1 MLSIQGTPVKV
12 CLEQIAP
19 QILRL
24 SILPQEERVHDVFAS
39 MDLTGRRTWS
49 EPTLAAHEDG
59 TYTAGDFSVTLQG
72 PSLSVAC
79 EGKAVQTLTVDP
91 EGKGISFPLGK
102 SRIFGLGHGY
112 KQHPDRRGASYDLR
126 VNGQVPGIIGQYS
139 ATSPTGYVIGSEG
152 WALFFHQPW
161 KGTIDL
167 TGDQGVF
174 SVPALHPTAYAD
186 IFVVAFDRME
196 EAACAYYQ
204 LTGLPPMPPR
214 YAFGYQQSYR
224 TLEYNGVNEVMRTA
238 QYMREHDLPCDMLIY
253 LGTGYCDNGWNSM
266 NGNFDFHPI
275 AFPTPKETMAQ
286 LHGMGYK
293 INLHVTRCYTGL
305 HGTIDDENVSPLEY
319 DHVKN
324 YWRVHEKL
332 YDVARNECWWPDDAD
347 EVDITARLTRH
358 RMYYEGSLKLNPDVR
373 PFQMQRNAFPGHTKW
388 GGIIWSGDVMSQW
401 ETLKNQVPIGLNASL
416 SCSPYWGTDTG
427 GFFSTKEFTGEMFIR
442 WFEYSAFTPFLRGHG
457 RPSYLHSPMGWSLH
471 RKWED
476 IPLEDAPGL
485 KDAAPPPQNALPD
498 DRVEPICRKYLHLR
512 YRLLPYLYTL
522 ARQVYDCGM
531 PMMRPMWFDYPQ
543 DEICAALGSQYMLG
557 PSLLVCP
564 VTAQG
569 AETWQVYLPQGLWY
583 NFWTNEAL
591 TGGRWMEVPAPL
603 DTIPLFVKAG
613 TILPLG
619 EARQCIPDTPPEGFE
634 ALTLRVY
641 PGQSGSWELYEDDG
655 ISLGYQ
661 REECTRTLLTWD
673 EAAQSLQAQGTST
686 LFPGTQRTVE
696 VEYADGHTPQTMSIR
711 Y

>member
-1 MLSIQGTPVKV
+1 MLSIQGIPVKL
-12 CLEQIAP
+12 CLESIAP
-19 QILRL
+19 HILRA
-24 SILPQEERVHDVFAS
+24 SVLPVNESAKDVFATI
-39 MDLTGRRTWS
+39 DLTDRREWG
-49 EPTLAAHEDG
+49 EPA
-59 TYTAGDFSVTLQG
+59 
-72 PSLSVAC
+72 LSVCGDGMYQAG
-79 EGKAVQTLTVDP
+79 EFTVEVKDAAIAVYHREKPVQTLHIDP
-91 EGKGISFPLGK
+91 DGKGVSFPLGS

-126 VNGQVPGIIGQYS
+126 VNGQVPGIVGQYS

-167 TGDQGVF
+167 TGNEGVF
-174 SVPALHPTAYAD
+174 TVPALHPAAYAD
-186 IFVVAFDRME
+186 IFIVAFDRMA

-224 TLEYNGVNEVMRTA
+224 TLAHNGVNEVLRTA

-266 NGNFDFHPI
+266 NGNFDFHPVV
-275 AFPTPKETMAQ
+275 FPTPRETMEQ
-286 LHGMGYK
+286 LHAMGYK

-305 HGTIDDENVSPLEY
+305 HGRIDDENVSPLEY
-319 DHVKN
+319 DHAKN
-324 YWRVHEKL
+324 YWQVHEKL
-332 YDVARNECWWPDDAD
+332 YGIARNECWWPDDAD

-358 RMYYEGSLKLNPDVR
+358 RMYYEGSLKLNPDIR

-388 GGIIWSGDVMSQW
+388 GGVIWSGDVMSQW

-427 GFFSTKEFTGEMFIR
+427 GFFSTREFTGELFIR

-471 RKWED
+471 RRWED
-476 IPLEDAPGL
+476 VPLEGAPGL
-485 KDAAPPPQNALPD
+485 KDAAPPPRDALPD

-522 ARQVYDCGM
+522 AHQVWDCGM
-531 PMMRPMWFDYPQ
+531 PMMRPMWFDYPE
-543 DEICAALGSQYMLG
+543 DEACAALGSQYMLG

-564 VTAQG
+564 VTAPG
-569 AETWQVYLPQGLWY
+569 AENWKVYLPEGLWY
-583 NFWTNEAL
+583 DFWTNERL
-591 TGGRWMEVPAPL
+591 QGGRWMEAAAPL
-603 DTIPLFVKAG
+603 DVIPLFVKAG
-613 TILPLG
+613 AILPLG
-619 EARQCIPDTPPEGFE
+619 EAMQFVSDQPATEFAP
-634 ALTLRVY
+634 LTLRVY
-641 PGQSGSWELYEDDG
+641 PGADGSYELYEDDG

-661 REECTRTLLTWD
+661 RGECSRTLFSWNEECRKVCAEVVSTHLPGATR
-673 EAAQSLQAQGTST
+673 EVK
-686 LFPGTQRTVE
+686 VE
-696 VEYADGHTPQTMSIR
+696 FADGGCGETVMIQ

>member
-1 MLSIQGTPVKV
+1 MLSIQGIPVKL

-19 QILRL
+19 RILRL
-24 SILPQEERVHDVFAS
+24 SILPKEERVQDVFAT
-39 MDLTGRRTWS
+39 MDLSDRRTWG
-49 EPTLAAHEDG
+49 EPALAALEDG
-59 TYTAGDFSVTLQG
+59 AYTAGDFSVTLQG
-72 PSLSVAC
+72 SSLSIAC
-79 EGKAVQTLTVDP
+79 EGKAVQTLTINS

-126 VNGQVPGIIGQYS
+126 VNGQVPGIIGQHS

-174 SVPALHPTAYAD
+174 SVPALHPAAYAD

-224 TLEYNGVNEVMRTA
+224 TLAYNGVNEVMRTA
-238 QYMREHDLPCDMLIY
+238 EYMRAHDLPCDMLIY

-266 NGNFDFHPI
+266 NGNFDFHPV
-275 AFPTPKETMAQ
+275 AFPTPKETLAQ

-305 HGTIDDENVSPLEY
+305 HGAIDDENVSPLEY
-319 DHVKN
+319 DHAKN

-471 RKWED
+471 RRWED
-476 IPLEDAPGL
+476 VPLEDAPGL
-485 KDAAPPPQNALPD
+485 KNAAPPPQDALPD

-543 DEICAALGSQYMLG
+543 DEACAALGSQYLLG

-569 AETWQVYLPQGLWY
+569 TESWQVYLPQGLWY

-591 TGGRWMEVPAPL
+591 AGGRWVEVPAPL

-613 TILPLG
+613 AILPLG
-619 EARQCIPDTPPEGFE
+619 EVRQCIPDTPPESFE

-661 REECTRTLLTWD
+661 RNECSRTLLTWD
-673 EAAQSLQAQGTST
+673 EDTQSLQCQGAST

-696 VEYADGHTPQTMSIR
+696 VEYADGRAPQAMTIR

>member
-1 MLSIQGTPVKV
+1 MLSIQGIPVKL
-12 CLEQIAP
+12 CLESIAP
-19 QILRL
+19 HILRA
-24 SILPQEERVHDVFAS
+24 SILPEAESVKDVFS
-39 MDLTGRRTWS
+39 TMDLTDRREWG
-49 EPTLAAHEDG
+49 E
-59 TYTAGDFSVTLQG
+59 
-72 PSLSVAC
+72 PSLSVRDDGEYAAG
-79 EGKAVQTLTVDP
+79 EFTVTLSGTDVMIRRGEKAVQTLSFDP
-91 EGKGISFPLGK
+91 EGKGISFPLGQ

-167 TGDQGVF
+167 TGEKGIF
-174 SVPALHPTAYAD
+174 TVPALHPAAYAD
-186 IFVVAFDRME
+186 IFVVDFDRMA

-214 YAFGYQQSYR
+214 YALGYQQSYR

-266 NGNFDFHPI
+266 NGNFDFHPV
-275 AFPTPKETMAQ
+275 AFPTPRETMEQ
-286 LHGMGYK
+286 LHAMGYK

-319 DHVKN
+319 DHAKN
-324 YWRVHEKL
+324 YWQVHEKL
-332 YDVARNECWWPDDAD
+332 YGVARNECWWPDDAD

-358 RMYYEGSLKLNPDVR
+358 RMYYEGSLKLNPGVR

-427 GFFSTKEFTGEMFIR
+427 GFFSTKEFTGELFIR

-471 RKWED
+471 RRWED
-476 IPLEDAPGL
+476 VPLEDAPGL
-485 KDAAPPPQNALPD
+485 KDAAPPPQDALPD

-522 ARQVYDCGM
+522 IREVWDCGM
-531 PMMRPMWFDYPQ
+531 PMMRPMWFDYPE
-543 DEICAALGSQYMLG
+543 DENCAALGSQYMLG
-557 PSLLVCP
+557 SSLLVCP
-564 VTAQG
+564 VTSQG
-569 AETWQVYLPQGLWY
+569 ADTWKVYLPEGLWY
-583 NFWTNEAL
+583 NFWTNERL
-591 TGGRWMEVPAPL
+591 QGGGWKEVAAPL
-603 DTIPLFVKAG
+603 DVIPLFVKAG
-613 TILPLG
+613 SILPLG
-619 EARQCIPDTPPEGFE
+619 EVTPFISDQPATDFSP
-634 ALTLRVY
+634 LTLRVY
-641 PGQSGSWELYEDDG
+641 PGQDGAYELYEDDG
-655 ISLGYQ
+655 ISLDYQ
-661 REECTRTLLTWD
+661 QGTCCKTTFLWD
-673 EAAQSLQAQGTST
+673 EAHQQLHAEVSASM
-686 LFPGTQRTVE
+686 FPGTTRTVQ
-696 VEYADGHTPQTMSIR
+696 VEYVDGRQSAALDIP

>member
-1 MLSIQGTPVKV
+1 MLSIQGIPVKL
-12 CLEQIAP
+12 CLESIAP
-19 QILRL
+19 HILRA
-24 SILPQEERVHDVFAS
+24 SILPEAESVKDVFAT
-39 MDLTGRRTWS
+39 MDLTDRREWG
-49 EPTLAAHEDG
+49 EPALAAQEDG
-59 TYTAGDFSVTLQG
+59 EYAAGEFTVTLSGTDVMIRQG
-72 PSLSVAC
+72 
-79 EGKAVQTLTVDP
+79 EKIVQTLSFDP
-91 EGKGISFPLGK
+91 EGKGISFSLGQ

-167 TGDQGVF
+167 TGERGIF
-174 SVPALHPTAYAD
+174 TVPALHPAACAD
-186 IFVVAFDRME
+186 IFVVDFDRMA

-214 YAFGYQQSYR
+214 YALGYQQSYR
-224 TLEYNGVNEVMRTA
+224 TLEYNGVNEVLRTA

-266 NGNFDFHPI
+266 NGNFDFHPV
-275 AFPTPKETMAQ
+275 AFPTPRETMEQ
-286 LHGMGYK
+286 LHAMGYK

-305 HGTIDDENVSPLEY
+305 HGAIDDKNVSPLEY
-319 DHVKN
+319 DHAKN
-324 YWRVHEKL
+324 YWQVHEKL
-332 YDVARNECWWPDDAD
+332 YDIARNECWWPDDAD

-358 RMYYEGSLKLNPDVR
+358 RMYYEGSLKLNPGVR

-427 GFFSTKEFTGEMFIR
+427 GFFSTKEFTGELFIR

-471 RKWED
+471 RRWED
-476 IPLEDAPGL
+476 VPLEDAPGL
-485 KDAAPPPQNALPD
+485 KDAAPPPQDALPD

-522 ARQVYDCGM
+522 SREVWDCGM
-531 PMMRPMWFDYPQ
+531 PMMRPMWFDYPE
-543 DEICAALGSQYMLG
+543 DENCAALGSQYMLG

-564 VTAQG
+564 VTSQG
-569 AETWQVYLPQGLWY
+569 ADTWKVYLPEGLWY
-583 NFWTNEAL
+583 NFWTNECL
-591 TGGRWMEVPAPL
+591 QGGGWKEVSAPL
-603 DTIPLFVKAG
+603 DVIPLFVKAG
-613 TILPLG
+613 SILPLG
-619 EARQCIPDTPPEGFE
+619 EVTPFISDQPATDFSP
-634 ALTLRVY
+634 LTLRVY
-641 PGQSGSWELYEDDG
+641 PGQDGAYELYEDDG
-655 ISLGYQ
+655 ISLDYQ
-661 REECTRTLLTWD
+661 QGTCCKTAFLWD
-673 EAAQSLQAQGTST
+673 EAHQQLRAEVSASM
-686 LFPGTQRTVE
+686 FPGTTRTVQ
-696 VEYADGHTPQTMSIR
+696 VEYVDGRQSAALDIP